1 MAASQ
6 ALEKALFGGWSEEEL
21 KHYASLKA
29 ELERLQ
35 RRS

>member
-1 MAASQ
+1 MTASQ
-6 ALEKALFGGWSEEEL
+6 ALEEALFGGWSEEEL
-21 KHYASLKA
+21 KHYASIKA